1 MPSFEQMIWNYIKKF
16 SKTVFAPIL
25 AIVIILGAILLA
37 AMGCKELQIGGLLG
51 SLFGKKSPDVKA
63 VAVAN
68 AIPEGR
74 IGADGK
80 LIPEGQADPVGDTQ
94 AVVVPIKE
102 PGLFSNP
109 DTVQYT
115 PPGATTDVTVQLP
128 TGVKNRDV
136 ANVVIIKPEV
146 LAVSVKDSSGVS
158 LQKVDDLLKKFGV

>member
-1 MPSFEQMIWNYIKKF
+1 MSNSI
-16 SKTVFAPIL
+16 T
-25 AIVIILGAILLA
+25 
-37 AMGCKELQIGGLLG
+37 
-51 SLFGKKSPDVKA
+51 
-63 VAVAN
+63 
-68 AIPEGR
+68 
-74 IGADGK
+74 
-80 LIPEGQADPVGDTQ
+80 IPEGQADPVGDTQ